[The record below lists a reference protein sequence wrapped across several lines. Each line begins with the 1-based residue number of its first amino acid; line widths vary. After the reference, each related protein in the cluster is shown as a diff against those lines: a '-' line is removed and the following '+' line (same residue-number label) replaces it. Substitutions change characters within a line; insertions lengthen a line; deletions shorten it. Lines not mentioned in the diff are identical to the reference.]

1 MKNKN
6 NNFRSVMQIMNLY
19 VIIILLNIY
28 KVLCCESKSTQKKL
42 CKYINVF
49 MKNIKSSPKY
59 IKKQYVLL

>member
-1 MKNKN
+1 
-6 NNFRSVMQIMNLY
+6 MQIMNLY
-19 VIIILLNIY
+19 VIILLNIY
-28 KVLCCESKSTQKKL
+28 KVLCCESKATQKKL